1 MLGRCF
7 LKCIHFSNS
16 PKLGEEFAM
25 KINAYKGSLRSI
37 KGIFL
42 GLMMVGAFAGIS
54 CAASSSG
61 NGNASSNSSQST
73 PADGY
78 SDPSSSCST
87 STNSTTS
94 CTQPATSESG
104 GFFPTNTNPGQ
115 GDVNASEQ
123 AHQVANC
130 NSDVQGKDCQQSQT
144 ETSSGSGG
152 SAPVVGGPVSSSLNP
167 TTMGNGRQ
175 TRNFIK

>member
-1 MLGRCF
+1 M
-7 LKCIHFSNS
+7 KSN
-16 PKLGEEFAM
+16 L
-25 KINAYKGSLRSI
+25 YKGSLALI

-42 GLMMVGAFAGIS
+42 GVFVVCACSGIS
-54 CAASSSG
+54 MA
-61 NGNASSNSSQST
+61 ASSNSNSSSGST

-78 SDPSSSCST
+78 SNPST
-87 STNSTTS
+87 SCASSTTS
-94 CTQPATSESG
+94 STNCSQVTPSESG
-104 GFFPTNTNPGQ
+104 GFSSTNTNPGQ

-130 NSDVQGKDCQQSQT
+130 NSDVQGKDCQQNST
-144 ETSSGSGG
+144 DTSSSSGG
-152 SAPVVGGPVSSSLNP
+152 SAPVVGGPASATLNP

>member
-1 MLGRCF
+1 M
-7 LKCIHFSNS
+7 KSNV
-16 PKLGEEFAM
+16 
-25 KINAYKGSLRSI
+25 YKGSLSLI

-42 GLMMVGAFAGIS
+42 GLFVVLACSGIS
-54 CAASSSG
+54 VAASS
-61 NGNASSNSSQST
+61 NNNASSSSGST
-73 PADGY
+73 PSDGY
-78 SDPSSSCST
+78 SDPSTSCT
-87 STNSTTS
+87 SSTTS
-94 CTQPATSESG
+94 STSCSQTTPSESG
-104 GFFPTNTNPGQ
+104 GFSSTNTNPGQ

-144 ETSSGSGG
+144 DPSSSSGG
-152 SAPVVGGPVSSSLNP
+152 SAPVVGGPASATLNP

>member
-1 MLGRCF
+1 M
-7 LKCIHFSNS
+7 KSN
-16 PKLGEEFAM
+16 L
-25 KINAYKGSLRSI
+25 YKGSLALI

-42 GLMMVGAFAGIS
+42 GVFVVCACSGIS
-54 CAASSSG
+54 MA
-61 NGNASSNSSQST
+61 ASSNSNSNSSSGST

-78 SDPSSSCST
+78 SNPST
-87 STNSTTS
+87 SCTNSTTS
-94 CTQPATSESG
+94 STNCSQVPTSESG
-104 GFFPTNTNPGQ
+104 GFSSTNTNPGQ

-130 NSDVQGKDCQQSQT
+130 NSDVQGKDCQQSST
-144 ETSSGSGG
+144 DTSSSSGG
-152 SAPVVGGPVSSSLNP
+152 SAPVVGDPASATLNP